1 MDLNIQHEPGK
12 RYFAVVEGGEA
23 EAAYQEGADGT
34 RSFNHT
40 FVPDAMRGK
49 GVAEQLVRHALDD
62 TTRSGHG
69 FKAVCP
75 YVKSF
80 VQNHPE
86 YQENNQEAQHGA

>member
-12 RYFAVVEGGEA
+12 RYFAAVSGGEA
-23 EAAYQEGADGT
+23 EAAYAEDADGT

-40 FVPDAMRGK
+40 YVPDEMRGK

-62 TTRSGHG
+62 TVRSGHA

-75 YVKSF
+75 YVK
-80 VQNHPE
+80 QLIQKHPE
-86 YQENNQEAQHGA
+86 YQEAHHGA

>member
-1 MDLNIQHEPGK
+1 MDLNIQHEQGK
-12 RYFAVVEGGEA
+12 RYFAAVAGGEA
-23 EAAYQEGADGT
+23 EAAYAEDADGT

-40 FVPDAMRGK
+40 FVPEEVRGQ

-75 YVKSF
+75 YVKEF
-80 VQNHPE
+80 LQKHPE
-86 YQENNQEAQHGA
+86 YQEAHHGA

>member
-12 RYFAVVEGGEA
+12 RYFAVVDGGEA
-23 EAAYQEGADGT
+23 EAAYKEEADGT
-34 RSFNHT
+34 RSFDHT
-40 FVPDAMRGK
+40 YVPDAMRGK

-62 TTRSGHG
+62 TVRSGHG

-80 VQNHPE
+80 VQKHPE
-86 YQENNQEAQHGA
+86 YQEAHHGA